1 MTNKSLSLTE
11 PSLIKPSSKE
21 PSSKEPG
28 SKALSPTESS
38 LARHTH
44 NAQVTEPVELFK
56 MFYVTRME
64 YKALTNPKAFS
75 NIVELAKTN
84 HDRTNICCMLCFH
97 SGYFI
102 EYAEGSEKVL
112 TEIKNRI
119 LKSERFRYMKILDF
133 SHLTTPLLS
142 RPMKVIHLADVPSKF
157 NKPYNWNEDTQQSF
171 IELLQQCP
179 DDNRDTF
186 NFLQLYWMRNR
197 LLFDIIKMRFKSTP
211 PIILLPTIILLVLL
225 GWLVWL
231 LV

>member
-1 MTNKSLSLTE
+1 MTNKPHSLTQSGLE
-11 PSLIKPSSKE
+11 
-21 PSSKEPG
+21 
-28 SKALSPTESS
+28 
-38 LARHTH
+38 RHTH
-44 NAQVTEPVELFK
+44 NAQVSEPVELFR

-102 EYAEGSEKVL
+102 EYAEGSEKAL
-112 TEIKNRI
+112 TEIKNKI

-133 SHLTTPLLS
+133 AHLTSPLLS
-142 RPMKVIHLADVPSKF
+142 KPMKVIHLEDVPSKF
-157 NKPYNWNEDTQQSF
+157 NKPYKWNEDTQQSF

-186 NFLQLYWMRNR
+186 SFLKLYWMRNQ
-197 LLFDIIKMRFKSTP
+197 LLLDIIKMRLKSIP
-211 PIILLPTIILLVLL
+211 VIILLPAIILLVLL
-225 GWLVWL
+225 GIMLGL
-231 LV
+231 LLF